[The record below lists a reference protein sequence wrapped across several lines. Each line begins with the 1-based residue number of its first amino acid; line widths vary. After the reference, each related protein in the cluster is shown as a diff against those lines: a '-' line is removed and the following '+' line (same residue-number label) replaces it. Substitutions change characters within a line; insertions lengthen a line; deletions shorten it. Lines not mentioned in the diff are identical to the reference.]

1 MIGVI
6 FNFGTEIVEV
16 SVSGKNVYF
25 RTNPLG
31 GYATI
36 DKLKL
41 SKAGAI
47 RQFPDLKNKENWK
60 ELSIKRFKK
69 KINNLQTEDER
80 VKYLITDLE
89 QHGYKAK
96 AIQKTGFRPK
106 RIS

>member
-16 SVSGKNVYF
+16 SVSGKKVYF

-41 SKAGAI
+41 SRAGVV
-47 RQFPDLKNKENWK
+47 RQFPDLKDNEDWRAI
-60 ELSIKRFKK
+60 SIKRFQN
-69 KINNLQTEDER
+69 KIDNLKTEDER
-80 VKYLITDLE
+80 VKYIITDLE
-89 QHGYKAK
+89 KHGYKAK

-106 RIS
+106 RIG

>member
-16 SVSGKNVYF
+16 RVAGDKAFF

-36 DKLKL
+36 DGLKL
-41 SKAGAI
+41 SKGGVVKE
-47 RQFPDLKNKENWK
+47 FPDLKGRKDWRIV
-60 ELSIKRFKK
+60 SINRFKK
-69 KINNLQTEDER
+69 KLKSLKNEEER
-80 VKYLITDLE
+80 VDYIIEDLE
-89 QHGYKAK
+89 KHGYKAK